1 MKSSYL
7 IISIVGIA
15 VIMTVLIIIKVTA
28 FLHKRSQQKK
38 YITSKISE
46 IKGLLDD
53 NNINEAEDSL
63 KDVQSYELAS
73 NFNDELYQ
81 LEERIKNLKSELRD
95 KISKKIDETTLS
107 LDENGLKSINDLIAS
122 FGINDSTV
130 YKYNEKVSELS
141 KKIKLKETISE
152 AFDDIRELVANGEI
166 SQAEDKHI
174 ELANDVNRLGN
185 ESVEIEYNKI
195 QDEIIDSVHNPFVK
209 YLLEKRIA
217 YLYHFTDIRNLN
229 SIKAKGGL
237 YSWDYC
243 GRNGISIPSPGGD
256 QTSRS
261 LDLRHNLQNY
271 VRLSFCDDHPMA
283 YSKWNRENR
292 ATTIVLLK
300 IDLRVIL
307 LGTPVFSD
315 MNATDN
321 KCHHGTEIEDLKRID
336 LDATQENYVSRNIRE
351 TDDSG
356 EEKVVPNPKF
366 KLHQAE
372 VLIKDHVP
380 LKFIMN
386 IDDPIV
392 LFDPENVIGKPV
404 IPQSPSSLSWMTI
417 GDLFK

>member
-1 MKSSYL
+1 MKSSFL
-7 IISIVGIA
+7 IISIVVIA
-15 VIMTVLIIIKVTA
+15 VIMMVLIVIKVTT

-38 YITSKISE
+38 YITSKIKD
-46 IKGLLDD
+46 IYGMLDD
-53 NNINEAEDSL
+53 SNIHEAERSL
-63 KDVQSYELAS
+63 EEVQSYELVN
-73 NFNDELYQ
+73 NFHDEIFQ

-283 YSKWNRENR
+283 YSKWNRGNR

-321 KCHHGTEIEDLKRID
+321 KCHHGTTIEDLKRID

-351 TDDSG
+351 TDNSG
-356 EEKVVPNPKF
+356 EERLVPNPKF

-372 VLIKDHVP
+372 VLIKEYVP
-380 LKFIMN
+380 LKFIKNM
-386 IDDPIV
+386 DKPIV
-392 LFDPENVIGKPV
+392 LFDSESVNSRPI
-404 IPQSPSSLSWMTI
+404 IPQSSSSLSWMTI
-417 GDLFK
+417 DDLFK